1 MSDILTQIK
10 SKLMDARKNKD
21 VIARTLL
28 TTLLGEIDNLQRRT
42 APATIDVASIV
53 VKFIKN
59 ANETLPHVTDADAK
73 ATLETEI
80 SILEQFLPKKLT
92 QGQLDSVIDDVI
104 AGLNLSVAPKPGDI
118 MSALKSNYTNQY
130 DAKSAMEIIK
140 RKLQ

>member
-1 MSDILTQIK
+1 MSDIITQVK

-42 APATIDVASIV
+42 APAKIDVASIV

-92 QGQLDSVIDDVI
+92 QEQLDSVIDDVI
-104 AGLNLSVAPKPGDI
+104 AGLNSPVAPKPGDI
-118 MSALKSNYTNQY
+118 MSALKSNYANQY